1 MNIYSI
7 YVNPQKKDNDF
18 ILIKQGF
25 SLFAAF
31 LSVFW
36 AFYHRMWLPLIITLI
51 LNIVISN
58 LGCTNFIS
66 VSQFAIMLIFGFFSD
81 DMREYDLQKKKYQL
95 TDIILA
101 KSEIEAEL
109 KFLERLVDEKNVL

>member
-18 ILIKQGF
+18 IIIKQGF

-31 LSVFW
+31 FNMFW
-36 AFYHRMWLPLIITLI
+36 ALHHRMWTALIITLI
-51 LNIVISN
+51 VSIAISS
-58 LGCTNFIS
+58 LGFAHFTFA
-66 VSQFAIMLIFGFFSD
+66 SQIAIMLIFGFFSA
-81 DMREYDLQKKKYQL
+81 DMREYDLQQKKYQL
-95 TDIILA
+95 EEIILA

-109 KFLERLVDEKNVL
+109 KFLKRL